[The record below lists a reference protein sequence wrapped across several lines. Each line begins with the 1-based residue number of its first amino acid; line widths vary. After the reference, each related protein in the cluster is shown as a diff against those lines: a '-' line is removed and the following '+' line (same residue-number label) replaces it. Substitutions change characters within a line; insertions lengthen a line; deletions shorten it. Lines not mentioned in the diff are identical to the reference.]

1 MPERRY
7 IAEQP
12 ADLVRGVGFL
22 AVRRDQCRWPLTD
35 ILPISDF
42 KYCGAKVARRCW
54 CAIHAAQAFRPNQPK
69 LKVNPSQPCA
79 DALGGGA
86 AMHHPL
92 ILPTFPPL
100 RGKVEEA
107 PCSES
112 TPASPPLPSPA
123 PPAAIEQAEVTARSC
138 DCRCRDR
145 CVLALQRWGVEPD
158 EARDIVARMFAPLRP
173 SERVTTWLAI
183 EPRFREIARRRL
195 GTHGAAPGRPARP
208 DSAAGR
214 VRDLAAALMGV
225 GSRTAERM
233 LAIGR
238 AALDDPA
245 RFGGLLTD
253 MDHNG
258 IAGPYRRLAAA
269 RAAARQSAP
278 GAASGDADDF
288 RFGCPL
294 A

>member
-42 KYCGAKVARRCW
+42 KYCGAKVVRRCW
-54 CAIHAAQAFRPNQPK
+54 CAIHADQALRPNLPK
-69 LKVNPSQPCA
+69 LKVNLPSQPTS
-79 DALGGGA
+79 
-86 AMHHPL
+86 PRK
-92 ILPTFPPL
+92 
-100 RGKVEEA
+100 RGEVEEA

-112 TPASPPLPSPA
+112 TPASAPLPSPA
-123 PPAAIEQAEVTARSC
+123 PPAAIEQAPVAA
-138 DCRCRDR
+138 CRCRDR
-145 CVLALQRWGVEPD
+145 CVLALERWGVDPD

-173 SERVTTWLAI
+173 SERVVMWLAI

-214 VRDLAAALMGV
+214 VRDLAGVLMGV

-238 AALDDPA
+238 AAAGDPKRHGRLMA
-245 RFGGLLTD
+245 EIDR
-253 MDHNG
+253 
-258 IAGPYRRLAAA
+258 AGVKGAYRQLEAT
-269 RAAARQSAP
+269 RAAARQIAP

>member
-1 MPERRY
+1 MLERCH
-7 IAEQP
+7 IADQP

-158 EARDIVARMFAPLRP
+158 EARDIVAR
-173 SERVTTWLAI
+173 
-183 EPRFREIARRRL
+183 
-195 GTHGAAPGRPARP
+195 
-208 DSAAGR
+208 
-214 VRDLAAALMGV
+214 
-225 GSRTAERM
+225 
-233 LAIGR
+233 
-238 AALDDPA
+238 
-245 RFGGLLTD
+245 
-253 MDHNG
+253 
-258 IAGPYRRLAAA
+258 
-269 RAAARQSAP
+269 
-278 GAASGDADDF
+278 
-288 RFGCPL
+288 
-294 A
+294 

>member
-1 MPERRY
+1 
-7 IAEQP
+7 
-12 ADLVRGVGFL
+12 
-22 AVRRDQCRWPLTD
+22 
-35 ILPISDF
+35 
-42 KYCGAKVARRCW
+42 
-54 CAIHAAQAFRPNQPK
+54 
-69 LKVNPSQPCA
+69 
-79 DALGGGA
+79 
-86 AMHHPL
+86 
-92 ILPTFPPL
+92 
-100 RGKVEEA
+100 
-107 PCSES
+107 
-112 TPASPPLPSPA
+112 
-123 PPAAIEQAEVTARSC
+123 
-138 DCRCRDR
+138 
-145 CVLALQRWGVEPD
+145 
-158 EARDIVARMFAPLRP
+158 
-173 SERVTTWLAI
+173 
-183 EPRFREIARRRL
+183 
-195 GTHGAAPGRPARP
+195 
-208 DSAAGR
+208 
-214 VRDLAAALMGV
+214 MGV